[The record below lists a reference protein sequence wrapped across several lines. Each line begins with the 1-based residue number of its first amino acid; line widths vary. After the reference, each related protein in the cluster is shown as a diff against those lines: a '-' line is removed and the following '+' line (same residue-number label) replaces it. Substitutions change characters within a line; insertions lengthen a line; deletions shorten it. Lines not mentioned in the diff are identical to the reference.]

1 MYGYRLKLPRSLPLP
16 IWACKT
22 SVDRY
27 DWKNRNKPNM
37 IEFFICKASCRTVE
51 IGNQEPIRVFGKSF
65 SCLIGSDDRKSC
77 AADGVNVEIVS
88 VAVTFDEITY
98 RAEELDEGALKEKDT
113 LLLPF
118 MLSDLPMQDWMKIEN
133 VMYRFI
139 SENVK
144 KDASSKMI
152 CTALI
157 YELLAV
163 LDRLVRKDLKANR
176 KKYANYYILK
186 ADSILAKRYSEKLT
200 LRSVS
205 EELGITPNY
214 LSALYKSCT
223 GIGFSDRLCRLRMKK
238 AEALVLEGALS
249 ASDIA
254 QAVGFDDEGHLR
266 RRFKQYFGI
275 GMKEYR
281 LVNKE
286 QTLYHEK
293 PERKE
298 Q

>member
-37 IEFFICKASCRTVE
+37 IEFSICKASCRTVE

-65 SCLIGSDDRKSC
+65 SCILGSGDRKSC

-88 VAVTFDEITY
+88 VAVMFDEITY
-98 RAEELDEGALKEKDT
+98 RAEELDEGDLKGKDT

-223 GIGFSDRLCRLRMKK
+223 GVGFSDRLCEIRMKK
-238 AEALVLEGALS
+238 AETLVLEGTLS
-249 ASDIA
+249 TSNIA

-293 PERKE
+293 PQRKE

>member
-37 IEFFICKASCRTVE
+37 IEFSICKASCRTVE

-65 SCLIGSDDRKSC
+65 SCILGSGDRKSC

-98 RAEELDEGALKEKDT
+98 RAEELDEGDLKEKDT

-223 GIGFSDRLCRLRMKK
+223 GVGFSDRLCRLRMKK

-293 PERKE
+293 PQRKE